1 MTNLATDLTL
11 TLTADRP
18 GTLAAVLEAVAKARV
33 NIEGYAEVEGIL
45 HLLVKDSAATR
56 RALEGAGFQVREEK
70 EVVLLDV
77 QDKPGVAAGIFRR
90 IADANVNVNFSYLA
104 TNNRIIVGA
113 ESAPKVADLFPKEKT
128 KAARSR

>member
-1 MTNLATDLTL
+1 MANLATDLSL

-33 NIEGYAEVEGIL
+33 NIEGYAEVGGIL

-104 TNNRIIVGA
+104 TNNRIIIGA
-113 ESAPKVADLFPKEKT
+113 ESAQKVADLFPKEKT
-128 KAARSR
+128 KAARK

>member
-1 MTNLATDLTL
+1 MANLAKDLTL

-45 HLLVKDSAATR
+45 HLVAKDPAAAR

-77 QDKPGVAAGIFRR
+77 QDKSGIAAGIFQR

-113 ESAPKVADLFPKEKT
+113 ESAQKVADLFPKEKT
-128 KAARSR
+128 KAARR

>member
-1 MTNLATDLTL
+1 MANLATDLTL

-113 ESAPKVADLFPKEKT
+113 ESAQKVADLFSKEKT
-128 KAARSR
+128 KAARR

>member
-1 MTNLATDLTL
+1 MANLATDLTL

-77 QDKPGVAAGIFRR
+77 QDKPGVAAGVFRR

-113 ESAPKVADLFPKEKT
+113 ESAQKVADLFSKEKT
-128 KAARSR
+128 KAARR

>member
-1 MTNLATDLTL
+1 MANLATDLTL

-33 NIEGYAEVEGIL
+33 NIEGYAEIEGIL
-45 HLLVKDSAATR
+45 HLLVKDLAATR

-113 ESAPKVADLFPKEKT
+113 ESAQKVADLFSKEKT
-128 KAARSR
+128 KAAPR